1 MTTAAAQNP
10 LPWESFDGKVPANHG
25 VLLFALL
32 LSLLLHGILA
42 SQVRAPDTTPVAV
55 TDASVLR
62 MRLRQPH
69 VAAPLEAQTPHPALQ
84 PISSTAQRR
93 ERIRQVEAR
102 PDESTLPDNWRELVI
117 ESEAPESVETENR
130 ATVIN
135 SALLRRLNDAER
147 RTGYLPGSST
157 TPEALDYDAGS
168 YTYLVKDG
176 DYCFRVRA
184 ANPLEPFSA
193 DMWYRV
199 ACR

>member
-1 MTTAAAQNP
+1 MTIAAAQNP

-69 VAAPLEAQTPHPALQ
+69 VAAPVEAQTPHPALQ
-84 PISSTAQRR
+84 PISSTAKRR

-102 PDESTLPDNWRELVI
+102 PDESTLPDNWRELIV
-117 ESEAPESVETENR
+117 ESEGPLETETENR
-130 ATVIN
+130 AVVMDP
-135 SALLRRLNDAER
+135 SLRQRLNQSER
-147 RTGYLPGSST
+147 RTGYLPGLST
-157 TPEALDYDAGS
+157 STEPLDYDAGS

-184 ANPLEPFSA
+184 ANPLEPFSV